1 MAYAFDLADL
11 DTAAAVRRIAAEEL
25 TAALSEM
32 DDPAI
37 PEAKLVHGLRKHV
50 KMIRGLIR
58 LVRPNFPGYDLENAA
73 LRDAARGISGLRDA
87 EVLRATL
94 ERIAAKAP
102 PEAAGAMDHL
112 RTALESHQTDT
123 RDSGST
129 EALAA
134 FRTAVQDSLLR
145 VPDWKLRGK
154 ALNLLEDGLAT
165 TWEKAKKRQ
174 KQALRNPGTETIHDW
189 RKRVKDHWYQSRLL
203 IPIWPEMMQ
212 PHVDTADDIGEWLGE
227 HHDIA
232 VFVERLDSEALST
245 SDHETLTGLARKRQE
260 KLEKKAHAAA
270 TRLFAGTDRALL
282 DRWGSWW
289 QVWQAGR

>member
-25 TAALSEM
+25 TEALAEL
-32 DDPAI
+32 DDSKI
-37 PEAKLVHGLRKHV
+37 PEAELVHGLRKHV
-50 KMIRGLIR
+50 KKIRGLIR
-58 LVRPNFPGYDLENAA
+58 LVRPNFPGYEVENAA

-102 PEAAGAMDHL
+102 PEAEAALDHL
-112 RTALESHQTDT
+112 RAALASHQQGT
-123 RDSGST
+123 RAGGGT

-134 FRTAVQDSLLR
+134 FRVAVQGALLR

-154 ALNLLEDGLAT
+154 ALNPLEDGLAT
-165 TWEKAKKRQ
+165 TWEKAKKRER
-174 KQALRNPGTETIHDW
+174 QALRDPGPETIHEW
-189 RKRVKDHWYQSRLL
+189 RKRVKDHWYQARLL
-203 IPIWPEMMQ
+203 SPIWPEMMG
-212 PHVDTADDIGEWLGE
+212 PHADTADAIGEWLGE

-232 VFVERLDSEALST
+232 VFLGRLQAEPLSGP
-245 SDHETLTGLARKRQE
+245 DRDTLTALARNRQE
-260 KLEKKAHAAA
+260 KLEKKAHEAA

-289 QVWQAGR
+289 KVWQASG

>member
-25 TAALSEM
+25 TAALSDM

-94 ERIAAKAP
+94 ERIASKAP
-102 PEAAGAMDHL
+102 PEAAGALDHL

-123 RDSGST
+123 RDSGAA

-134 FRTAVQDSLLR
+134 FRGAVQDSLLR

-154 ALNLLEDGLAT
+154 ALYLLEDGLAT

-203 IPIWPEMMQ
+203 TPIWPKMME
-212 PHVDTADDIGEWLGE
+212 PHATTADKIGEWLGE

-232 VFVERLDSEALST
+232 VFVDRLKATPISAPDR
-245 SDHETLTGLARKRQE
+245 ETLTALARKRQE
-260 KLEKKAHAAA
+260 KLDKKAHAAA

-282 DRWGSWW
+282 DRWGIWW
-289 QVWQAGR
+289 KVWQAGR

>member
-25 TAALSEM
+25 TAALSDM

-37 PEAKLVHGLRKHV
+37 AEAKLVHGLRKHV

-102 PEAAGAMDHL
+102 PEAAGALDHL

-123 RDSGST
+123 RDSGAA

-134 FRTAVQDSLLR
+134 FRGAVQDSLLR

-174 KQALRNPGTETIHDW
+174 RQALRAPGTETIHDW

-203 IPIWPEMMQ
+203 TPIWPKMME
-212 PHVDTADDIGEWLGE
+212 PHAATADKIGEWLGE

-232 VFVERLDSEALST
+232 VFVDRLDSEALST
-245 SDHETLTGLARKRQE
+245 SDHETLTALARNRQK
-260 KLEKKAHAAA
+260 KLEKKSHAAA

-282 DRWGSWW
+282 DRWGTWW